1 MEEMLTESIERL
13 SAAAAA
19 LEQAVAGLMEK
30 QASFAASAE
39 ESVERIVATV
49 ESAREAELEKKL
61 AEAEQTIAELRATA
75 ELRAP
80 AASGRKTVVAGTL
93 MAKAVEAQDAGSLDD
108 ALKSLSVEQ
117 RIAVKAEMLRSGL
130 LR

>member
-1 MEEMLTESIERL
+1 MEEMLTESMERL
-13 SAAAAA
+13 GAAAVA
-19 LEQAVAGLMEK
+19 LENAVARLMEK

-39 ESVERIVATV
+39 ESVGRIVATV
-49 ESAREAELEKKL
+49 ESARETELEKKL
-61 AEAEQTIAELRATA
+61 ADAEKTIAELRAA
-75 ELRAP
+75 

-93 MAKAVEAQDAGSLDD
+93 MAKATEANEAGSLDE

-117 RIAVKAEMLRSGL
+117 RIAVKAEMLRNGL

>member
-1 MEEMLTESIERL
+1 MEEMLTESVERL
-13 SAAAAA
+13 GAAAAA
-19 LEQAVAGLMEK
+19 LEQAVERLMEK
-30 QASFAASAE
+30 QATFSASAE
-39 ESVERIVATV
+39 ETVGRIVATV

-61 AEAEQTIAELRATA
+61 AEAEKTIAELRAS
-75 ELRAP
+75 
-80 AASGRKTVVAGTL
+80 AAGGRKTVVAGTL
-93 MAKAVEAQDAGSLDD
+93 MAKAVEANEAGSLDE